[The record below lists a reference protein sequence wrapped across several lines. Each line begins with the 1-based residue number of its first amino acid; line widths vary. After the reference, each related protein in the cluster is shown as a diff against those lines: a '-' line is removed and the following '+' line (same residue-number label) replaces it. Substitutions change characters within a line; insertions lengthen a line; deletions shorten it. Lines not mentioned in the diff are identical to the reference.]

1 MKQTILLMFIASVM
15 SIGAYA
21 DDSSDAKKV
30 LDKIATVVSN
40 QNGVEADFTLTG
52 ERMNVRG
59 TIAVKG
65 GMFTAKSADATVWFD
80 GTTQWTYMKRT
91 DEVNITT
98 PTKDQQV
105 QMNPLTFINLYKSGY
120 KLSTISKTKTKEIR
134 MQAESSSNAIQEVY
148 VTYDPSTYIPIQV
161 RMRRKSTW
169 MTINISNFKTLSQG
183 DDIFVFNKKD
193 FPTAEIVDLR

>member
-1 MKQTILLMFIASVM
+1 MFIASVM